1 MATTRDLIKGS
12 LRLLG
17 VIAPGESPTA
27 DEQSDALNALNEML
41 SSWSNER
48 LLAYYRVREEFTLT
62 SGQSSRTIGTTGNFV
77 TSRPQEIEEATI
89 EDQSASPTAEYG
101 LQILSFS
108 EWAAIIQKD
117 STADVPTKLYYEPTY
132 PNGTLN
138 LWPVPSAA
146 NKIVLYSRKPLSSLA
161 IGDTLALPPGWEEA
175 LRYNLA
181 VKIAPE
187 YGVAPQMEVKEI
199 ALTSRAAIEGTN
211 NQQLNLMRVD
221 AALLRG
227 GSSFNITLGE

>member
-1 MATTRDLIKGS
+1 MATTSDLIKGS

-17 VIAPGESPTA
+17 VIGQGESPSA
-27 DEQSDALNALNEML
+27 AEQTDGLNALNEML

-48 LLAYYRVREEFTLT
+48 LLAYSRVREEFTLT
-62 SGQSSRTIGTTGNFV
+62 SGQGSRTIGTTGNFV
-77 TSRPQEIEEATI
+77 TSRPQEIEQATI
-89 EDQSASPTAEYG
+89 EDQSASPTAEYP
-101 LQILSFS
+101 LQILSLA
-108 EWAAIIQKD
+108 EWAGIIQKD
-117 STADVPTKLYYEPTY
+117 STADVPTKLYYEPTN
-132 PNGTLN
+132 PNGTLY

-146 NKIVLYSRKPLSSLA
+146 NKIVLYSRKPLSALA
-161 IGDTLALPPGWEEA
+161 ITDTLAFPPGWEEA

-181 VKIAPE
+181 VKLAPE
-187 YGVAPQMEVKEI
+187 YGVAPALEVKEI

-227 GSSFNITLGE
+227 GSGFNIILGE